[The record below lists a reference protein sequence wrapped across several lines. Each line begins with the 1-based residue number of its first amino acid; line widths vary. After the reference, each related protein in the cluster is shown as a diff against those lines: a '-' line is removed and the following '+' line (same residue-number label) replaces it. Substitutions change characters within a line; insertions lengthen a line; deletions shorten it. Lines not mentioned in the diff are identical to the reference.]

1 MCGLIGVKELAQSLS
16 DYHLVQTPKEAKMS
30 ELIVA
35 IPVILFTVAM
45 AVGLVAI
52 MGRLLNARKDV
63 PLEH

>member
-1 MCGLIGVKELAQSLS
+1 
-16 DYHLVQTPKEAKMS
+16 MS

-45 AVGLVAI
+45 ALGLVAI

>member
-1 MCGLIGVKELAQSLS
+1 LIRVKESTTS
-16 DYHLVQTPKEAKMS
+16 HGEYDLVQTPKEAKMS